1 MGENPNFNIHVA
13 PKLWLYKMKA
23 IVKLKKYM
31 YIYRQNM
38 NVKHKE
44 KTVLMMTI

>member
-23 IVKLKKYM
+23 IVKLKKVHVYL
-31 YIYRQNM
+31 QT
-38 NVKHKE
+38 KHE
-44 KTVLMMTI
+44 CKT